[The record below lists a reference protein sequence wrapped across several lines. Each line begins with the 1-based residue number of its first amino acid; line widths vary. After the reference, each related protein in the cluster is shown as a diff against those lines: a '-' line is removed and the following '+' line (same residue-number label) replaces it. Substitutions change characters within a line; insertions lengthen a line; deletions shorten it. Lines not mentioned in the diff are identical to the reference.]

1 MNRDEV
7 IGGAIIFLFG
17 GVTLILSLGMPL
29 GTFRMAGP
37 GLFPLCLGIILM
49 ILATIFLINTKYRK
63 KSTTEKPE
71 DMVPTPRST
80 RQMLL
85 FLGATTI
92 AVACFNTLGFPL
104 TSFLLMVLLLRSLGI
119 KRWPFLMIMS
129 LATAVGSYIL
139 FVQIL
144 KIPLPKGLLG
154 I

>member
-37 GLFPLCLGIILM
+37 GLFPFCLGIILM

-63 KSTTEKPE
+63 KSTTEKLE
-71 DMVPTPRST
+71 DMLPTPRST